1 MTGELSMEDLFV
13 HRPGEASAA
22 GSGPLHGM
30 KVALQPNCS
39 VAGWPADAGSNALAD
54 FKALEDATIAE
65 RLREAGADLCGTTRM
80 SEFGF
85 GLNGSR
91 AGEAVRQ
98 GVADAELVPDLM
110 GESRLAALRASVFGF
125 KPGYGRLSRL
135 GVIGLIP
142 SMECSGLLAVDLEV
156 IAKLLDAVAGP
167 DEMDFSMAAEPAVDP
182 EPAPIDPSRL
192 TLGVIPEARQGLSDH
207 QQAGFRQA
215 LATLSETG
223 AAIRDLSFPEFSLFP
238 LVHQIVG
245 AVEAS
250 SCAGRYDSV
259 RYGRRAPGAKNWNE
273 MYLRSRGAAFGPLV
287 KSYLFQGAYFQFE
300 QYAAFE
306 AACRIRA
313 RLVARMDRLAAE
325 VDALALPA
333 VGGSGSG
340 SAASL
345 ADTYAQFGATLFANV
360 TGQPALVLPPCPETG
375 GAGLQLTAARGG
387 DGRLLALG
395 RHLFHGRGGKA

>member
-1 MTGELSMEDLFV
+1 MEDLFV
-13 HRPGEASAA
+13 YRPGAA
-22 GSGPLHGM
+22 AATGSGPLHGV

-39 VAGWPADAGSNALAD
+39 VAGWPADAGSTALAD

-65 RLREAGADLCGTTRM
+65 RLRRAGADLCGSTRM

-91 AGEAVRQ
+91 AGEAVCR
-98 GVADAELVPDLM
+98 GGADAELVLDLM
-110 GESRLAALRASVFGF
+110 GESRLAALRASIFGF
-125 KPGYGRLSRL
+125 KPSYGRLSRL
-135 GVIGLIP
+135 GIIGLIP
-142 SMECSGLLAVDLEV
+142 SMECCGLLAADPEV
-156 IAKLLDAVAGP
+156 IVKLLKAVAGP
-167 DEMDFSMAAEPAVDP
+167 DEMDFSMPQETPPDLDAAA
-182 EPAPIDPSRL
+182 IDPSRI
-192 TLGVIPEARQGLSDH
+192 TIGVITEARQGLDDNT
-207 QQAGFRQA
+207 QDGFREA
-215 LATLSETG
+215 LAALAKTG
-223 AAIRDLSFPEFSLFP
+223 ATIRELSFPEFSLFS

-245 AVEAS
+245 SVEAS

-287 KSYLFQGAYFQFE
+287 KSHLFQGAYFQFE
-300 QYAAFE
+300 QYGAFE

-325 VDALALPA
+325 VDVLALPA
-333 VGGSGSG
+333 AGGAGAD

-360 TGQPALVLPPCPETG
+360 TGQPVLVLPPGPEIG
-375 GAGLQLTAARGG
+375 GAGVQLTAARGG
-387 DGRLLALG
+387 DARLLALG
-395 RHLFHGRGGKA
+395 RHLFNGRGGKA

>member
-1 MTGELSMEDLFV
+1 MEDPFV
-13 HRPGEASAA
+13 HRPGEAAGP
-22 GSGPLHGM
+22 GSGPLHGV

-54 FKALEDATIAE
+54 FRALEDATLAA
-65 RLREAGADLCGTTRM
+65 RLRGAGAELCGATRM

-85 GLNGSR
+85 GLHGSR

-98 GVADAELVPDLM
+98 GGADAELVLDLM
-110 GESRLAALRASVFGF
+110 GESRLAALRAAVWGF
-125 KPGYGRLSRL
+125 KPSYGRLSRL
-135 GVIGLIP
+135 GIIGLIP
-142 SMECSGLLAVDLEV
+142 SMECSGLLAADPEV
-156 IAKLLDAVAGP
+156 MAKILAAVAGP

-182 EPAPIDPSRL
+182 DDGPIDPSRL
-192 TLGVIPEARQGLSDH
+192 TIGVVAEAGQDLDGQR
-207 QQAGFRQA
+207 QAGFRQSLAA
-215 LATLSETG
+215 LGETG
-223 AAIRDLSFPEFSLFP
+223 ATIRELSFPEFSLFS
-238 LVHQIVG
+238 LVHQVVG
-245 AVEAS
+245 SVEAS

-300 QYAAFE
+300 QYGAFD

-313 RLVARMDRLAAE
+313 RLVARMDRLAAG
-325 VDALALPA
+325 VDVLALPA
-333 VGGSGSG
+333 AGAPGPDG
-340 SAASL
+340 AASL

-360 TGQPALVLPPCPETG
+360 TGQPVLVLPPRPETG
-375 GAGLQLTAARGG
+375 GAEVQLTAARGA

-395 RHLFHGRGGKA
+395 RRLFNGRGGKT